1 MLHRIALAAAVTV
14 SLALPVAAQED
25 EGPSLM
31 ERGAQLFFEGLTQEM
46 APALDDLRGLA
57 EEFGPAMQ
65 GFFEEMGPAF
75 VEIMDEVK
83 DWSMYHPPEILPNG
97 DIIMRRKVDPED
109 EVPKEEGDLPPSG
122 PTDI

>member
-1 MLHRIALAAAVTV
+1 MLHRIPLAAALVV
-14 SLALPVAAQED
+14 SFALPIAAQED

-75 VEIMDEVK
+75 IEIMDEVK

-97 DIIMRRKVDPED
+97 DIIMRRKADPED
-109 EVPKEEGDLPPSG
+109 EDPETKQDLSPSG